1 MSDAAP
7 QAAPPLPARPA
18 RGPWFVGGLPGPV
31 FAKDVWILGK
41 RPSTAWVRLIYSLLL
56 LGVVALVFAA
66 STQFDRY
73 GIGATEG
80 IAARLQSSQE
90 VAPSVTLAII
100 WSQFVM
106 LCIIGAGLGAPA
118 ISDEIRAGSL
128 ATLLTT
134 PLKSVQIVLGKVL
147 SRMVE
152 LTILTL
158 IPLPLMLAL
167 RSYGGVPAA
176 NVLVMTGLCLSTG
189 LFAVQVGMF
198 FSVRFKRPAAPLVL
212 TVIIM
217 ALLTGAL
224 PGLLAGLSSLPQFAP
239 ISGPLKHAAMV
250 LCPTFILA
258 MNSAVLMNESGVP
271 LVWGIIP
278 DSILAIAATLM
289 WSLIFFIA
297 TCLLLRRAMRAEDR
311 ARPSPA
317 ALATVA
323 PSAPGAAGDAAVTP
337 QAAPS
342 RKRRAS
348 TAQEGLSRVVSDR
361 PVAWRELQ
369 QPIMGRKWMAWATG
383 IIISL
388 ALLVLYYVSGLEDI
402 QMAIAI
408 IGVIVWLLFSAVATT
423 GTIAHE
429 REGRTLDVLL
439 TTPLSGWDIVW
450 GKFIGGLRRLWIGP
464 AVIMLHII
472 ISGCLS
478 SVMREIL
485 EPIDALTAVGTWRG
499 GWSPTELS
507 PLILVLLPFILIG
520 PIVFLCATGVWFSTM
535 VKRSTAAAICNLAL
549 ALAIWA
555 VIPIF
560 LAIFFSGFLRGGG
573 DGIVTIWLMPNP
585 VLLTGSAVDACD
597 SPVNFAVSNFEFVG
611 PESFRVGFFGF
622 LGGCIAFCTLYCIA
636 ALFCLR
642 SAARIIAKGTGRS
655 R

>member
-1 MSDAAP
+1 
-7 QAAPPLPARPA
+7 
-18 RGPWFVGGLPGPV
+18 GGLPGPV

-41 RPSTAWVRLIYSLLL
+41 RPSTAWIRLIYSLLL

-66 STQFDRY
+66 STHFDRY
-73 GIGATEG
+73 NVAGMEG

-134 PLKSVQIVLGKVL
+134 PLKPVQIVLGKLL

-152 LTILTL
+152 LAILTL

-167 RSYGGVPAA
+167 RSYGGVPAP
-176 NVLVMTGLCLSTG
+176 NVLVMTGLCLSMG
-189 LFAVQVGMF
+189 LLAVQLGMF

-212 TVIIM
+212 TVIVM

-224 PGLLAGLSSLPQFAP
+224 PGVLAALSSLPQFAP
-239 ISGPLKHAAMV
+239 ISSQLQQAAMV
-250 LCPTFILA
+250 LSPPFILA
-258 MNSAVLMNESGVP
+258 MNSAVLMNETGVP
-271 LVWGIIP
+271 LFWGIIP
-278 DSILAIAATLM
+278 VSLLTIAVTLV
-289 WSLIFFIA
+289 WSLIFFGG
-297 TCLLLRRAMRAEDR
+297 TCLLLRRTMRAEDR

-317 ALATVA
+317 AVTA
-323 PSAPGAAGDAAVTP
+323 AAGPVATP
-337 QAAPS
+337 ATPTTEPASPDSPRQ

-369 QPIMGRKWMAWATG
+369 QPIVGRTWMAWAIG
-383 IIISL
+383 IIVGL
-388 ALLVLYYVSGLEDI
+388 ALLFIYYMSALEDVQI
-402 QMAIAI
+402 AIAI
-408 IGVIVWLLFSAVATT
+408 VGVVIWLLFSAVATT

-439 TTPLSGWDIVW
+439 TTPLSGWEIVW

-464 AVIMLHII
+464 AFIILHII
-472 ISGCLS
+472 ISGCFS
-478 SVMREIL
+478 GVMRQVL
-485 EPIDALTAVGTWRG
+485 EPLDALTAVGSWRG
-499 GWSPTELS
+499 GWTPDVIS
-507 PLILVLLPFILIG
+507 PLVLLPLPFILIG
-520 PIVFLCATGVWFSTM
+520 PIVFLSATGVWFSTIF
-535 VKRSTAAAICNLAL
+535 KRSTAAAICNLAL
-549 ALAIWA
+549 ALSIWA
-555 VIPIF
+555 IIPLF
-560 LAIFFSGFLRGGG
+560 LTIFFSGFLRGGG
-573 DGIVTIWLMPNP
+573 EELVTLWLMPNP
-585 VLLTGSAVDACD
+585 VTLTGSAVDGCQSSVD
-597 SPVNFAVSNFEFVG
+597 FAVSNFEFVG
-611 PESFRVGFFGF
+611 PDSFRVGFFGF
-622 LGGCIAFCTLYCIA
+622 LGACIVFCIVYCAA

-642 SAARIIAKGTGRS
+642 SAARKIAKGTGRS

>member
-1 MSDAAP
+1 
-7 QAAPPLPARPA
+7 
-18 RGPWFVGGLPGPV
+18 VGGLPGPV

-41 RPSTAWVRLIYSLLL
+41 RPSTAWIRLIYSLLL

-73 GIGATEG
+73 NIAGMEG

-134 PLKSVQIVLGKVL
+134 PLKPVQIVLGKLL

-152 LTILTL
+152 LAILTL

-167 RSYGGVPAA
+167 RSYGGVPAP
-176 NVLVMTGLCLSTG
+176 NVLVMTGLCLSMG
-189 LFAVQVGMF
+189 LLAVQLGMF

-212 TVIIM
+212 TVIVM

-224 PGLLAGLSSLPQFAP
+224 PGVLAALSSLPQFAP
-239 ISGPLKHAAMV
+239 ISSQLQQAAMV
-250 LCPTFILA
+250 LSPPFILA
-258 MNSAVLMNESGVP
+258 MNSAVLMNETGLPLFWGV
-271 LVWGIIP
+271 IP
-278 DSILAIAATLM
+278 VSLLTIAVTIV
-289 WSLIFFIA
+289 WSLIFFGA

-317 ALATVA
+317 AVT
-323 PSAPGAAGDAAVTP
+323 AA
-337 QAAPS
+337 AAPVATPATTTTEPAS
-342 RKRRAS
+342 PDSPRQRKRRAS

-369 QPIMGRKWMAWATG
+369 QPIIGRTWMAWAIG
-383 IIISL
+383 IIVGL
-388 ALLVLYYVSGLEDI
+388 ALLFIYYMSALEDVQI
-402 QMAIAI
+402 AIAI
-408 IGVIVWLLFSAVATT
+408 VGVVVWLLFSAVATT

-439 TTPLSGWDIVW
+439 TTPLSGWEIVW

-464 AVIMLHII
+464 AFVLLHVI
-472 ISGCLS
+472 ISGCFS
-478 SVMREIL
+478 GVMREIL
-485 EPIDALTAVGTWRG
+485 EPLDAVTGVGAWRG
-499 GWSPTELS
+499 GWTPDVIS
-507 PLILVLLPFILIG
+507 PLVLLPLPFILIG
-520 PIVFLCATGVWFSTM
+520 PIVFLSATGVWFSTIF
-535 VKRSTAAAICNLAL
+535 KRSTAAAICNLAL
-549 ALAIWA
+549 ALGIWA
-555 VIPIF
+555 IIPIF
-560 LAIFFSGFLRGGG
+560 LTIFFSGFLRGGG
-573 DGIVTIWLMPNP
+573 EELVTLWLMPNP
-585 VLLTGSAVDACD
+585 VTLTGSAVDGCQSSVD
-597 SPVNFAVSNFEFVG
+597 FAVSNFEFVG
-611 PESFRVGFFGF
+611 PDSFRVGFFGF
-622 LGGCIAFCTLYCIA
+622 LGACMVFCIVYCAA

-642 SAARIIAKGTGRS
+642 SAARKIAKGTGRS